1 VQPLDKR
8 ERLQIVRPN
17 VVEARLAVGG
27 LDRLDDGFHVD
38 AFPKL
43 ILFVV
48 DGPCSRR
55 MASPYRSGSKISLN
69 NRLKIGFIRFGG
81 GAIKH

>member
-1 VQPLDKR
+1 
-8 ERLQIVRPN
+8 

-55 MASPYRSGSKISLN
+55 MAPT
-69 NRLKIGFIRFGG
+69 
-81 GAIKH
+81 